1 MRTARF
7 FCDTIDQ
14 HSPVVISDVQF
25 RHLSRVLRLKK
36 GDSVELFDGRGTVA
50 QAIIEEITKNQAQ
63 LKVQTREVFNAPDK
77 QRIVIAS
84 SMTKGQRF
92 EMIVAKCTE
101 LGIDRIIPV
110 IFERTVKQAESGMA
124 ARRFESIAVES
135 AKQCGR
141 IFLPAIDEPTSFPK
155 ALENLQAEYRK
166 AKIIFGSLAQ
176 NAESII
182 SFDFGS
188 DDCFAFIGPEGGLTE
203 VEENLLEKVNANPVR
218 LTNTVLRIET
228 AAVAFAAIL
237 AAKRDSGK

>member
-1 MRTARF
+1 MRAPRF
-7 FCDTIDQ
+7 FCSTINQD
-14 HSPVVISDVQF
+14 SLIVISDIQF
-25 RHLSRVLRLKK
+25 RHLSRVLRLKI

-50 QAIIEEITKNQAQ
+50 QAIIEEITKNQAH

-84 SMTKGQRF
+84 SMAKGQRF

-110 IFERTVKQAESGMA
+110 IFERTVKQAESA
-124 ARRFESIAVES
+124 AATRRFESIAVES

-141 IFLPAIDEPTSFPK
+141 IFLPAIDKPSSFEK
-155 ALENLQAEYRK
+155 ALENLQAEYPK

-188 DDCFAFIGPEGGLTE
+188 DDCFAFIGPEGGLTQA
-203 VEENLLEKVNANPVR
+203 EEDLLKEINANPVR

-228 AAVAFAAIL
+228 AAISFASIL
-237 AAKRDSGK
+237 AAKRDAG